1 MSLLSLVARG
11 RRPAP
16 SALRPAPTS
25 ATELAAEIEGGSRPL
40 VASEIPGTATST
52 PRPAVP
58 VVDPSPRSSAPA
70 PSSVLGRALRLAT
83 PDPAPARPA
92 VATPP
97 AIPATSV
104 APVVTPS
111 RPGDVNEV
119 AQPRATVL
127 PEVPRDG
134 SAARLRAALDLVSR
148 AEPPPHPEPSAETF
162 LEPPPPV
169 PVPEMSRRE
178 ADSGAE
184 LRALLDR
191 GQREVTRLEALASRD
206 EPPALPLSAE
216 PGPAMHPAS
225 IPVPPPPP
233 PAPAVHQIHAAQP
246 PVVIGEIHVHEAA
259 PPPTAPDP
267 LSLLAPYQHGLTA
280 RPGRLR

>member
-16 SALRPAPTS
+16 SALRSAPTS

-40 VASEIPGTATST
+40 VDSEIPGTATST

-119 AQPRATVL
+119 APPRATVL
-127 PEVPRDG
+127 PEVHRDD
-134 SAARLRAALDLVSR
+134 STARLRAALDLVSR
-148 AEPPPHPEPSAETF
+148 AKPPPHPEPSAETF

-169 PVPEMSRRE
+169 PVPEMPRRE

-184 LRALLDR
+184 LRVLLDR
-191 GQREVTRLEALASRD
+191 GQREVTRLEALASPAASRY
-206 EPPALPLSAE
+206 EPRPSLRPPS
-216 PGPAMHPAS
+216 PGRPCTPHPF
-225 IPVPPPPP
+225 PHRPHPPR
-233 PAPAVHQIHAAQP
+233 
-246 PVVIGEIHVHEAA
+246 
-259 PPPTAPDP
+259 PPT
-267 LSLLAPYQHGLTA
+267 ST
-280 RPGRLR
+280 RSMRRSRRS